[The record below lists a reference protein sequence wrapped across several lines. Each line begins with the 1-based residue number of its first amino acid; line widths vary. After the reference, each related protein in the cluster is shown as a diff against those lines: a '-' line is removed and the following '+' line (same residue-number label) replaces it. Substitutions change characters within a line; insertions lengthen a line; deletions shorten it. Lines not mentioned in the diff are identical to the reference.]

1 MYKDIEEIY
10 KKKSPYNIIKKRT
23 FWIYVVFILISLIF
37 NFLNK
42 VVPMIL
48 VFIAMLL
55 IMKVVSEKVLNTK
68 LHLSIGK
75 KQDNGVTLQ
84 FIIRNA

>member
-10 KKKSPYNIIKKRT
+10 KGKSPYNIIKKRT

-42 VVPMIL
+42 IVPMIL

-55 IMKVVSEKVLNTK
+55 IMK
-68 LHLSIGK
+68 
-75 KQDNGVTLQ
+75 
-84 FIIRNA
+84 